1 MSLAR
6 VDDLGGAYADSLY
19 ATDVLANTVGNLP
32 AVDVDAIE
40 EYRAL
45 GFLSVREALTPQE
58 NQQALAGLR
67 HLIDNPKDGVDL
79 QFEAWAQDQLAQ
91 LHGDDRMDAVRKL
104 QKFTHA
110 EDRLLGIA
118 NHPGILRTVKAIIGT
133 DDIVLLQD
141 MALLKPPGGGR
152 EKPWHQDK
160 AFFNLDLD
168 ATIVGVWIALDA
180 ATPENGCM
188 HVIPGSHREGPIP
201 HFKRRDWQ
209 ICDTDVDTARN
220 VAVPLDPG
228 GLLFF
233 DGYIHHGTPQN
244 RTATRRR
251 ALQFHYVARDVLRI
265 TEEERLAVFGLEG
278 RGAEC

>member
-6 VDDLGGAYADSLY
+6 VDDLGGTYADSLY
-19 ATDVLANTVGNLP
+19 ATNVFASAIDSLP
-32 AVDVDAIE
+32 AVDADAIE
-40 EYRAL
+40 EYKAL
-45 GFLSVREALTPQE
+45 GFLSVQSALTEEE
-58 NQQALAGLR
+58 NEQALAGLR
-67 HLIDNPKDGVDL
+67 NLIDNPKEGVIL
-79 QFEAWAQDQLAQ
+79 QFETWAQDRLEE

-110 EDRLLGIA
+110 DDRLHGIA
-118 NHPGILRTVKAIIGT
+118 NHPDILRTVEAIIGT

-220 VAVPLDPG
+220 VVVPLGPG

-244 RTATRRR
+244 KTTTRRR

-265 TEEERLAVFGLEG
+265 SEDERLAVFGLEG